1 MKKKQQK
8 SHKRSTPNITSI
20 LNNISI
26 DKNINIRQAYDD
38 AMKYEMNYTPV
49 QIREDKAYRILV
61 NNIRHKHT
69 NYDKNLKNVYHIKN
83 NMYYNVYKNQ
93 VLSGIS
99 DKYPYLLNECNKQKI
114 ITVEIQH
121 GTITKVDPLVNKC
134 SNVSLLKNDTKY
146 IFGFGK
152 NQINNYL
159 F

>member
-69 NYDKNLKNVYHIKN
+69 NYDKNLKNVYRIKN

-99 DKYPYLLNECNKQKI
+99 DNYPYLLNECNKQKQYQAVI
-114 ITVEIQH
+114 R
-121 GTITKVDPLVNKC
+121 LANK
-134 SNVSLLKNDTKY
+134 
-146 IFGFGK
+146 
-152 NQINNYL
+152 
-159 F
+159 